1 MSTPARS
8 ARSIALAAG
17 ILACALSGQAQQ
29 APEELTAIVGATVI
43 DGNGGPPLPDGTVVI
58 SGKRITAV
66 GARASVQ
73 VPAGAR
79 VIDGT
84 GRFLTPG
91 FIDTNVHVSPLSG
104 QTSFA
109 RYWDRLEDVILQAS
123 QLHLKYGITTVRDS
137 YGPLRALIAVR
148 DAIAR
153 GQAIGP
159 RMYVAGNIVGWGGPY
174 SETFSRTREA
184 GLTLF
189 EEQMNDLFTEGT
201 GEELIHM
208 VPEELRVAINQY
220 LDLGPDFIKY
230 GGTAHYEYPALIAF
244 SPRAQEVIVEETHK
258 RGLIA
263 ETHSA
268 TPEGLRIS
276 ILAGIDAIQHPR
288 SLGGRELT
296 EELVQLIVDRK
307 IICSGLSNTTTGKP
321 WKDHLKKRER
331 VLHERQEAEKEGQRS
346 APKTTAEIRR
356 EREELGHTLEV
367 KRRNDERLIKAGCIV
382 SVGTDNT
389 TSIAPEFRR
398 TEKSQ
403 HQDPGIGTILAI
415 EGLVELGMT
424 PSQAIVAST
433 KNGAL
438 ACKALDKFGTLE
450 TGKLA
455 DVLLLGADPLADI
468 SNIRKLELVMKEGRL
483 IDLAR
488 LPTKRPYG
496 AWSSTSEPQ

>member
-1 MSTPARS
+1 MKVCLRNSLRFLFLFLALLSLNIHVGAQGPEPA
-8 ARSIALAAG
+8 I
-17 ILACALSGQAQQ
+17 
-29 APEELTAIVGATVI
+29 AIVGATII
-43 DGNGGPPLPDGTVVI
+43 DGNGGPPLSEATIVV
-58 SGKRITAV
+58 KDKHITAV
-66 GARASVQ
+66 GPRAAVT

-79 VIDGT
+79 IIDGR
-84 GRFLTPG
+84 GKFVTPG

-137 YGPLRALIAVR
+137 YGPLRPLIAVR
-148 DAIAR
+148 DAIAA
-153 GQAIGP
+153 GKEVGP

-201 GEELIHM
+201 GEDLIHM
-208 VPEELRVAINQY
+208 TPDELRVAMNKY
-220 LDLGPDFIKY
+220 LDKGPDFIKY

-244 SPRAQEVIVEETHK
+244 SPHAQEVIVQETHK

-276 ILAGIDAIQHPR
+276 ILAGVDLIQHPR

-296 EELVQLIVDRK
+296 DELVQLIVDRK

-321 WKDHLKKRER
+321 WKDHLKKKER
-331 VLHERQEAEKEGQRS
+331 VLRERQDAEKEGPRS

-356 EREELGHTLEV
+356 EQEELGHTLEV

-389 TSIAPEFRR
+389 TSVAPEFRR
-398 TEKSQ
+398 AEKSE

-424 PSQAIVAST
+424 PAQAIVAAT

-455 DVLLLGADPLADI
+455 DLLVLGADPLADI
-468 SNIRKLELVMKEGRL
+468 SNIRKLDLVMKEGQVVD
-483 IDLAR
+483 IAA
-488 LPTKRPYG
+488 LPMKRPYG
-496 AWSSTSEPQ
+496 QWSSTSDPN